1 MDTHETTIGEN
12 SASVTCNYKF
22 DDEGDL
28 DVMQVMLHGVD
39 IVDALT
45 LQQWAEL
52 EDKCRAALKADAK
65 DAEYD
70 RGQAA
75 YEDRMAAA

>member
-1 MDTHETTIGEN
+1 MRTHETTIGEN
-12 SASVTCNYKF
+12 SASVICNYQF

-28 DVMQVMLHGVD
+28 DVMQVMLDGVD

-52 EDKCRAALKADAK
+52 EDKCRAAAK
-65 DAEYD
+65 DDYENTRYD
-70 RGQAA
+70 TAIDNHI
-75 YEDRMAAA
+75 ERMTA

>member
-1 MDTHETTIGEN
+1 MRTHETTIGEN
-12 SASVTCNYKF
+12 SASVICNYQF

-28 DVMQVMLHGVD
+28 DVMQVMLDGVD

-52 EDKCRAALKADAK
+52 EDKCRAASKADY
-65 DAEYD
+65 ENTRYD
-70 RGQAA
+70 TAIDNHI
-75 YEDRMAAA
+75 ERMTA